1 MKRCRVPGLNRLRD
15 CYDSAEALGK
25 VINRSRDYV
34 LDRLTLK
41 REFTERERSMI
52 LADLGEGYDETI
64 FRR

>member
-15 CYDSAEALGK
+15 CYESAEALGK

-41 REFTERERSMI
+41 REFTDREKYMI
-52 LADLGEGYDETI
+52 LADLGEGYTEDI

>member
-52 LADLGEGYDETI
+52 LADLGEGYDESI

>member
-15 CYDSAEALGK
+15 CYDSAEALGN

-34 LDRLTLK
+34 LDRLTKK

-52 LADLGEGYDETI
+52 LADLGEGYTEDI
-64 FRR
+64 FK

>member
-15 CYDSAEALGK
+15 CYESAEELGK

-52 LADLGEGYDETI
+52 LADLGEGYDESI

>member
-15 CYDSAEALGK
+15 CYESAEALGK

-52 LADLGEGYDETI
+52 LADLGEGYDESI